1 MEEYVVYVL
10 YSEKYNIHY
19 TGYTG
24 NLIARFAS
32 HNLLSEKGF
41 TKKYRPWTVVHVE
54 FFNSKREAIV
64 REKFLKSYA
73 GRAFLKNLLSTV

>member
-32 HNLLSEKGF
+32 HNSLSEKGF
-41 TKKYRPWTVVHVE
+41 TKKYRPWAVVHVE
-54 FFNSKREAIV
+54 FCNSKREAIV
-64 REKFLKSYA
+64 REKFLKRCA

>member
-10 YSEKYNIHY
+10 YSEKFNIHY

-32 HNLLSEKGF
+32 HNSLSEKGF
-41 TKKYRPWTVVHVE
+41 TRKYRPWTVVYLE
-54 FFNSKREAIV
+54 FYTSKKEAMA
-64 REKFLKSYA
+64 REKFLKSGA
-73 GRAFLKNLLSTV
+73 GRALLKSLLSVK